1 MRSILINGYLSLAHI
16 PTGCKTVSRLTLP
29 FSIMIQ
35 KLRSFVRNT
44 GLARV
49 ISPCVSLWENWRLS
63 KYGKLKTT
71 LISPDTAQILYGHD
85 KSLTIGPPSYYAH
98 KVCSKHELPTLVACL
113 NICSG
118 FLRGGVAWDL
128 GANAGIYSALLSKL
142 VGPSGKVY
150 AFEPVPDTFQI
161 MSANI
166 QTAECTNVIPM
177 NMALSD
183 HDGIMPMAYN
193 PSYNPASSL
202 EVREGQPTID
212 VRVAS
217 GDRLVESGECQVPVM
232 LKIDV
237 EGHELKALRGMKNIL
252 ARPECR
258 ALVCEIHFSI
268 LASSGE
274 SDAAGT
280 ARRLLRE
287 AGFKHCRFISRSHQ
301 IAPDRT

>member
-1 MRSILINGYLSLAHI
+1 
-16 PTGCKTVSRLTLP
+16 
-29 FSIMIQ
+29 MIH

-49 ISPCVSLWENWRLS
+49 ISPWVSLWENWRLS
-63 KYGKLKTT
+63 KYGKLKAK
-71 LISPDTAQILYGHD
+71 LISPDTAEILYGD
-85 KSLTIGPPSYYAH
+85 GELLTIGPPSYYAH

-118 FLRGGVAWDL
+118 FLRGRVAWDL

-150 AFEPVPDTFQI
+150 AFEPVPDTFKI
-161 MSANI
+161 MSANLLAA
-166 QTAECTNVIPM
+166 QCTNVIPM

-183 HDGIMPMAYN
+183 HDGMMPMSFD

-258 ALVCEIHFSI
+258 GLVCEIHFSI

-274 SDAAGT
+274 SDAAGKVEK
-280 ARRLLRE
+280 LLRE
-287 AGFKHCRFISRSHQ
+287 AGFEHCCFISRSHLMATKDP
-301 IAPDRT
+301 I